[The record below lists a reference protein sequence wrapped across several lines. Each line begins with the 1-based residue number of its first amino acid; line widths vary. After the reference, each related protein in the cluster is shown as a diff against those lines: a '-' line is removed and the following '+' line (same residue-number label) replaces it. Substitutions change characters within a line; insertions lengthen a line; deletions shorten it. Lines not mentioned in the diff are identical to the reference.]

1 VLLLLIVA
9 VFGYAAV
16 RVWQVGRQD
25 SRRGADAIVVLGAA
39 QFDGQPS
46 RIFAARL
53 AHALQ
58 LYQDDV
64 ADHIVTLGGSR
75 PGDRFTE
82 AQAGARWLTARG
94 VPAGDIEVV
103 GEGSDTLSSMRA
115 AATSFA
121 AHGWRSA
128 VLVTDPWHSLR
139 SRSIAHDLG
148 INAQTSP
155 SRTGP
160 AVRGRGTEF
169 RYIMREATAYL
180 AYRLFGRSG
189 GSPLNAA

>member
-1 VLLLLIVA
+1 VLLLLL
-9 VFGYAAV
+9 VFGWAVV

-25 SRRGADAIVVLGAA
+25 SHRAADAIVVLGAA

-46 RIFAARL
+46 KIFAARL
-53 AHALQ
+53 AHARTLLQ
-58 LYQDDV
+58 NGV
-64 ADHIVTLGGSR
+64 APRIVTVGGSR

-82 AQAGARWLTARG
+82 AQAGANWLTARG
-94 VPAGDIEVV
+94 IAKADVVVV
-103 GEGSDTLSSMRA
+103 GQGGDTLSSMRA

-121 AHGWRSA
+121 QHGWRSA

-139 SRSIAHDLG
+139 SRSIADDLG
-148 INAQTSP
+148 IRAQTSP

-160 AVRGRGTEF
+160 AVHSRGTEV
-169 RYIMREATAYL
+169 RYVLREATAYL
-180 AYRLFGRSG
+180 YYRLFGRSG